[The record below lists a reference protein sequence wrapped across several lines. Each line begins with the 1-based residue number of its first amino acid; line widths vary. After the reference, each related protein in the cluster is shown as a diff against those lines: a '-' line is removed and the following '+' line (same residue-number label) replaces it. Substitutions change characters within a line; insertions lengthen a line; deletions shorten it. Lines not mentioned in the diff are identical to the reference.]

1 MVGPLSYCWRNDSGK
16 RAKDAGHL
24 PAVVRRRK
32 GDSIMN
38 GAPRDRRVER
48 TRSALLNAFRALVLE
63 NRFELVSVGD
73 VASRAHV
80 GRSTLYEHFA
90 GKDALLASSIAA
102 PFAVLADVLR
112 VGHDASKLVILL
124 EHFWQNRPL
133 ARAIFLG
140 PVRRKTVA
148 VLVGLIEARLRADGL
163 ARRGALILP
172 TRLAS
177 VQLAEM
183 LLAPVI
189 AWLLGESRCTSA
201 ALAASLHRVAGAAL
215 QALKSG
221 AERRGVPR
229 AS

>member
-1 MVGPLSYCWRNDSGK
+1 MS
-16 RAKDAGHL
+16 
-24 PAVVRRRK
+24 
-32 GDSIMN
+32 

-48 TRSALLNAFRALVLE
+48 TRSALLNAFRALLLE

-73 VASRAHV
+73 IAWRARV
-80 GRSTLYEHFA
+80 SRSTLYEHFA
-90 GKDALLASSIAA
+90 GKDALLASSIAT
-102 PFAVLADVLR
+102 PFAVLADALR
-112 VGHDASKLVILL
+112 VGHDTSKLVILL

-140 PVRRKTVA
+140 PVRRKTVP

-172 TRLAS
+172 VRLAS

-201 ALAASLHRVAGAAL
+201 VLAAALHRTAGAAL
-215 QALKSG
+215 HALKSG
-221 AERRGVPR
+221 EQRRGVLR